1 MSRMLLALEGIAG
14 AGKSTLRDRLL
25 SAAMPED
32 IRLGHIGQ
40 FAWLSLE
47 ATRTL
52 TGLRAGRPA
61 PTGEQALSAARRD
74 LELHACHNLAP
85 ALSLGPV
92 VADRLTLST
101 ACLLALLHDRP
112 VADYVRNLAE
122 VTPVRAELTVLLTT
136 EPELCHARL
145 SQRATSRRFGEAPPT
160 AARLA
165 DLYEQ
170 AATAWTETTGLPVL
184 RHPCTAEP
192 DLDLLTAACLDQLR
206 AAAPR
211 TARILEEPPHAP
223 APPSPRRLGP

>member
-1 MSRMLLALEGIAG
+1 MLLALEGIAG

-25 SAAMPED
+25 ATAACEE

-52 TGLRAGRPA
+52 IGLRAGHPA
-61 PTGEQALSAARRD
+61 ASGARAVAAVRHD
-74 LELHACHNLAP
+74 LELHSRHNLLP

-112 VADYVRNLAE
+112 VAHYVQQLAE
-122 VTPVRAELTVLLTT
+122 VTVARADLTVLLTT
-136 EPELCHARL
+136 DPELCHARL
-145 SQRATSRRFGEAPPT
+145 ARRPTTRRFGEDPST

-165 DLYEQ
+165 DLHGQ
-170 AATAWTETTGLPVL
+170 AADAWTETTGLPLL
-184 RHPCTAEP
+184 RYPCATDL
-192 DLDLLTAACLDQLR
+192 DLDLLVAACLDRLR
-206 AAAPR
+206 ETIPD
-211 TARILEEPPHAP
+211 P
-223 APPSPRRLGP
+223 AQT